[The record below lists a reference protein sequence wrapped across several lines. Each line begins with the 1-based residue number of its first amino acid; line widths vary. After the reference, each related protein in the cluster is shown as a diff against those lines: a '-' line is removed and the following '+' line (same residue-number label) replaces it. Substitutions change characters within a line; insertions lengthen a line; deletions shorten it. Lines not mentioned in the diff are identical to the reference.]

1 MLCHFYWQKG
11 VDGMLFT
18 FSLKF
23 CHFSQCSAFGAE
35 NRSENALYRLIKYD
49 SKMDDVHLQ
58 AELIFLKKV
67 CVSAFMK
74 SPLIRRNFISL
85 NGRILNTFI
94 LIIKILDGKWLSV
107 H

>member
-23 CHFSQCSAFGAE
+23 CHFSQCSAFRAE

-58 AELIFLKKV
+58 AELIFLKKFV
-67 CVSAFMK
+67 
-74 SPLIRRNFISL
+74 
-85 NGRILNTFI
+85 
-94 LIIKILDGKWLSV
+94 SV
-107 H
+107 HYEKPVNQTQLYQP